1 MTEETP
7 ISPLP
12 TAIEVIATDQ
22 HLLIQLP
29 PQGARDFQEAGLEV
43 WQELRSRL
51 ADLTLPP
58 GVEVS
63 LITGDQLLDEGHFQ
77 AIAEILT
84 EKDLALRWVNCQR
97 RPTAIAAASAG
108 YSIDQ
113 DSRPES
119 LLPPPPAAPGEE
131 NQPLYLEQTV
141 RSGAEIRHTGSLI
154 LLGDVNPGGTVIAT
168 GNILIWGRLRGTAH
182 AGAEGDRRC
191 RIFAL
196 QMEATQLRIA
206 DQVARAP
213 QANGPLFPEIA
224 YLAPDGIRIG
234 TAVSFPKAYDFEES
248 LGSWQ
253 EIETATIA

>member
-7 ISPLP
+7 ISVLP

-22 HLLIQLP
+22 RLLIQLP
-29 PQGARDFQEAGLEV
+29 PLGARDFQEVGLEV
-43 WQELRSRL
+43 WQELGSHL
-51 ADLTLPP
+51 ADLTLPHP
-58 GVEVS
+58 QGLEVS
-63 LITGDQLLDEGHFQ
+63 LITGDQLLDEEHFR
-77 AIAEILT
+77 AIAEILA
-84 EKDLALRWVNCQR
+84 ERDLALRWVNCQR
-97 RPTAIAAASAG
+97 RPTAIAAATAG
-108 YSIDQ
+108 YSVDQ

-119 LLPPPPAAPGEE
+119 MLPIAPPREG
-131 NQPLYLEQTV
+131 QKPLYLEQTV
-141 RSGAEIRHTGSLI
+141 RSGAEIRHHGSLI

-182 AGAEGDRRC
+182 AGSEGDRRC

-213 QANGPLFPEIA
+213 QASGPLFPEIA

-234 TAVSFPKAYDFEES
+234 AAVPFPKTYDFEES

-253 EIETATIA
+253 EIETPTIA